1 MVDMDHISQTA
12 WFHLPHQVFPPES
25 SAVSTVFSPSSMD
38 SPLVGNPCQPWQQ
51 MSQWAISCHNRT
63 TLLNH
68 CTALIGQTLAADVC
82 LLGWTDHLHQPGQA
96 GVWAKQP
103 VMIVANPSLPAAA
116 FYNCPTQPTVLFT
129 GSLTHP
135 EILGSRFTHL
145 WRSLV
150 SAETISPSD
159 QVLEVAVQQA
169 GGIAV
174 ISLARASQ
182 AWSEA
187 DGAKACSLVQHVAF
201 CLSYWQLQHHQQQQ
215 GQFQSVISQVMVALR
230 HAVDVSDVLRL
241 TTEATAQA
249 LGVDRGL
256 ALTLKYQHPQWR
268 HYPAS
273 SNPQVTIAYEWRT
286 TEAAHTAPGDRPPS
300 FPLTDCRLCQ
310 QAFNQAPQI
319 LALSSANRSDWQASL
334 AHPAGSLDIEA
345 CAALLIAPLE
355 NQGTILGF
363 LVFQQHQSRHWSLE
377 EMELVELLSAQV
389 STAIIQTETL
399 RQVQSLVEQRT
410 AELQQ
415 SLSIQAKLYERTRQ
429 QLEQL
434 RHLNQLKDEF
444 LDTVS
449 HELRTPLT
457 SMSMA
462 IHMLR
467 QVGTDSD
474 RSHRYL
480 DILEQQCT
488 QEKELIEDLLTFQEL
503 ESKQVLLHP
512 QPFDLLTLIRVEAAM
527 FAQQW
532 QHKGVTLNVD
542 LPGDA
547 PICYSDRSYVRRIL
561 GELLTNAGKYAHPN
575 TAVQFALQPPIDL
588 EEPTWRIHIRN
599 IGAGIPQTELPHI
612 FDKFRRGQKAN
623 HSAVRGTG
631 LGLALVQSLIHHL
644 RGHISVSSQAIS
656 ETETDHQVC
665 FSLDLPQCEAVL
677 AE

>member
-12 WFHLPHQVFPPES
+12 WFHLPQQVFPPEPA
-25 SAVSTVFSPSSMD
+25 AVSTVSGPSSMD

-51 MSQWAISCHNRT
+51 LSQWAMSCPDRT

-68 CTALIGQTLAADVC
+68 CTALIGQTLAADLC
-82 LLGWTDHLHQPGQA
+82 LLGWTDHLHQPGQV
-96 GVWAKQP
+96 GVWAQQP
-103 VMIVANPSLPAAA
+103 VMIANPSIPSAA
-116 FYNCPTQPTVLFT
+116 FYNCPTHPTVLLT
-129 GSLTHP
+129 GALTHP
-135 EILGSRFTHL
+135 EILGSRLTHL

-150 SAETISPSD
+150 SAEIISANA

-169 GGIAV
+169 GGMAV
-174 ISLARASQ
+174 MSLARSNC

-187 DGAKACSLVQHVAF
+187 DCAKACSLVQHAAF
-201 CLSYWQLQHHQQQQ
+201 CLSYWQLQHHHQQQ

-268 HYPAS
+268 HYPTS
-273 SNPQVTIAYEWRT
+273 SKPQVTIAQAW
-286 TEAAHTAPGDRPPS
+286 TAPQVGQTTPSDRGPS
-300 FPLTDCRLCQ
+300 FPLTDCSLCQ

-319 LALSSANRSDWQASL
+319 LALSSANRSDWQANL
-334 AHPAGSLDIEA
+334 AHPASSLDVEP

-363 LVFQQHQSRHWSLE
+363 LMFQHHQPHNWSLE
-377 EMELVELLSAQV
+377 ELELVELLRAQV
-389 STAIIQTETL
+389 STAIMQTETL

-474 RSHRYL
+474 RSQRYL

-512 QPFDLLTLIRVEAAM
+512 QPFDLLTVVHAEAAT
-527 FAQQW
+527 FQQQW
-532 QHKGVTLNVD
+532 QSKGVTLHVD
-542 LPGDA
+542 VPGDA

-575 TAVQFALQPPIDL
+575 TSVQFSLQPPIAI
-588 EEPTWRIHIRN
+588 EEQTWKIHISN

-623 HSAVRGTG
+623 HSAIRGTG

-644 RGHISVSSQAIS
+644 RGQISVSSQPIS
-656 ETETDHQVC
+656 ETGTDHQVR
-665 FSLDLPQCEAVL
+665 FSLDLPQCEAVQ